1 MKRKCR
7 ICGEEFVPA
16 LKHPGYINVC
26 LEEDCRA
33 HARSFDSPV
42 VEPKLKA
49 RQAGQNDGDV
59 PDWMSDMLYQN
70 HIQNF

>member
-1 MKRKCR
+1 MICR
-7 ICGEEFVPA
+7 ICGEEFTPA

-33 HARSFDSPV
+33 NARSYDAPV
-42 VEPKLKA
+42 ATPKVKVK
-49 RQAGQNDGDV
+49 QAGVNDGDI
-59 PDWMSDMLYQN
+59 PDWMSDMLYQD